1 MSEIKDRGNLPEAR
15 RRRVPRNGWGSG
27 VSLRTLGEFC
37 LSVQGALEVVD
48 DALERQN
55 PGALLE
61 ALHDPVLAL
70 QGVRGALADWYLEQ
84 LTSDREQK
92 SQVRSGQHLSP
103 RRVGNVHVI
112 TDSMFKWLSHSAKPC
127 GPGGLSG
134 SAQSP
139 SD

>member
-1 MSEIKDRGNLPEAR
+1 M
-15 RRRVPRNGWGSG
+15 
-27 VSLRTLGEFC
+27 FC

-70 QGVRGALADWYLEQ
+70 QGVRGTFADWYLEQ

-103 RRVGNVHVI
+103 PRVGN
-112 TDSMFKWLSHSAKPC
+112 
-127 GPGGLSG
+127 GLLR
-134 SAQSP
+134 ACHR
-139 SD
+139 

>member
-1 MSEIKDRGNLPEAR
+1 MKSKRKIEAGPCGPLCQR
-15 RRRVPRNGWGSG
+15 SRTEATFRKLQEEGRFPGMAGAHG
-27 VSLRTLGEFC
+27 VIFC
-37 LSVQGALEVVD
+37 FSVQGALEVVD

-92 SQVRSGQHLSP
+92 SQVRSG
-103 RRVGNVHVI
+103 
-112 TDSMFKWLSHSAKPC
+112 
-127 GPGGLSG
+127 
-134 SAQSP
+134 
-139 SD
+139 